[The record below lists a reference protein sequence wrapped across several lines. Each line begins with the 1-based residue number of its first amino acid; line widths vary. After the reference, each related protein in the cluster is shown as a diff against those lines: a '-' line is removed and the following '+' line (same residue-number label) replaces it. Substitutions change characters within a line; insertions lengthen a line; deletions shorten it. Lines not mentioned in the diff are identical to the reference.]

1 MLVQCEGNL
10 HTRQMQGPFI
20 QMLCDCFSL
29 VLLALLFLGVN
40 TAAQSCVTNS
50 LSPVVNTKT
59 NGAALILA
67 GAF

>member
-20 QMLCDCFSL
+20 QMLCDSFSL

-40 TAAQSCVTNS
+40 TAQSCFTHS